1 MSYYTVFCLVSV
13 IITSAVYGSVRNK
26 LEFFSDNGM
35 PMIAEVLF
43 PSKDHLLKHVMA
55 SSFFEGLSIVDLKA
69 RQFNTQTPSLYAN
82 KYMNSYI
89 PLTIHEKDVIHN
101 TMRKVRT
108 LLREFPKLAN
118 TRWNFVKVQDGIENN
133 YPHTVGDMIVLNNNV
148 LQINEDEMAQTFIH
162 EKIHTLQRITPLIF
176 RELYNQINFVPIRLS
191 KRNEL
196 IRSNPDLDGTLYLHK
211 PSQTIPV
218 QLYTSENPTSLS
230 QSSSQLLDRD
240 GNLNQVLKPTNQLF
254 GLPLSFYC
262 QLEHPAE
269 ITACLLTEI
278 ITNDDFLQ
286 KEKMN
291 QVVKTARLWLLT
303 HYS

>member
-1 MSYYTVFCLVSV
+1 
-13 IITSAVYGSVRNK
+13 
-26 LEFFSDNGM
+26 
-35 PMIAEVLF
+35 
-43 PSKDHLLKHVMA
+43 MA
-55 SSFFEGLSIVDLKA
+55 SSFFEGLTIADLKA
-69 RQFNTQTPSLYAN
+69 RQFTTQNPALYAN
-82 KYMNSYI
+82 EYMNSYI
-89 PLTIHEKDVIHN
+89 PLTINEKDIIHN

-108 LLREFPKLAN
+108 LLREFPKLVN
-118 TRWNFVKVQDGIENN
+118 TRWNFVKVQDGVENN
-133 YPHTVGDMIVLNNNV
+133 YPHTIGDMIVLNNNV

-211 PSQTIPV
+211 PSLTIPV
-218 QLYTSENPTSLS
+218 QLYSSENPISLS

-254 GLPLSFYC
+254 GLPSSFYC

-291 QVVKTARLWLLT
+291 EVVKTARLWLLK